1 MIKWLP
7 FLTAFFIPI
16 HPRMSALTLGVWL
29 IGAVAHE
36 VWIRL
41 KPNEAVGNAA
51 HQGSFTRS
59 TWWFAT
65 GSMLMY
71 LFYGLAVLWSADL
84 DSAWFAM
91 EVKFSMLLVP
101 LLMFH
106 QRWRFGEGW
115 APLAVNGFLLGL
127 VLFMMWRFGNAM
139 VVGDFASWRYD
150 GLAGPFHPTYMGMY
164 LTIAAIL
171 APVDK
176 HWKMA
181 MMVIG
186 GLFVGLLASKAAWLI
201 AGGIWALAALIS
213 LKSNRRQSI
222 ALVLALVA
230 MAMGAMIGDGGR
242 WSELQGYLI
251 SEEVA
256 PTLAMDGGVP
266 TAIELMPSQEV
277 KVGSSAGRVQAWQA
291 SAEIMGRKPFGVGTG
306 DVTEALAERYQANG
320 AEYALEKNM
329 NPHSVWLQIGVS
341 HGWPGLLLMIM
352 WWGGTVW
359 AARKHAN
366 RVLLFWSAIW
376 LLNGSIESLLEL
388 QQGVVPTIFLTL
400 LFAELWRAPSRG

>member
-1 MIKWLP
+1 
-7 FLTAFFIPI
+7 
-16 HPRMSALTLGVWL
+16 
-29 IGAVAHE
+29 
-36 VWIRL
+36 
-41 KPNEAVGNAA
+41 
-51 HQGSFTRS
+51 
-59 TWWFAT
+59 
-65 GSMLMY
+65 
-71 LFYGLAVLWSADL
+71 
-84 DSAWFAM
+84 
-91 EVKFSMLLVP
+91 
-101 LLMFH
+101 
-106 QRWRFGEGW
+106 
-115 APLAVNGFLLGL
+115 
-127 VLFMMWRFGNAM
+127 
-139 VVGDFASWRYD
+139 
-150 GLAGPFHPTYMGMY
+150 
-164 LTIAAIL
+164 
-171 APVDK
+171 
-176 HWKMA
+176 
-181 MMVIG
+181 
-186 GLFVGLLASKAAWLI
+186 
-201 AGGIWALAALIS
+201 LAALIS